1 VLSRYPN
8 PGLKEKREAEQI
20 VRATLI
26 EFQLEED
33 QKPEH
38 PEPPNDLNFPGR
50 GQSRRRGEHQALVS
64 RIRTA
69 GLSRAAVI
77 QKDRKNPSRR
87 SPLQF
92 RKLPTVPTILHTER
106 Y

>member
-77 QKDRKNPSRR
+77 QKDRKNLAADRPAIPKVAN
-87 SPLQF
+87 SPNN
-92 RKLPTVPTILHTER
+92 LHTER